1 MALGIGLLIFLM
13 FLFLNLLMGVFLF
26 NENLTLLASMY
37 YTCALSL
44 FYFVTINVIVYYI
57 LEVLK
62 QIIYFIGKIKK

>member
-13 FLFLNLLMGVFLF
+13 FLFLNLIGVYLF
-26 NENLTLLASMY
+26 NENLTLIVSMY

-44 FYFVTINVIVYYI
+44 FYFVAINVIVYYI
-57 LEVLK
+57 LETLK